1 MHKKNRFYVVKFG
14 NRLLF
19 LVCLINLFTKKL
31 KKIKKGVVKSSS
43 FLENRRRDIERE
55 RNLGGKDG

>member
-14 NRLLF
+14 NSSLF